1 MSFLRRHKALS
12 VLGGLLA
19 TLLLVTAGWVV
30 YLDRQ
35 VAGIDRFDAGIDRP
49 NRPVRAEG
57 EALNILLI
65 GADDGHGA
73 DVRDMLASGQW
84 TPGVMRSDTMMVW
97 HLSADRK
104 TSQLVSFPRDSW
116 VPIPGHD
123 TQKLNAAFSFGGP
136 ALLAETLEENFDVF
150 IDHVAI
156 VDFEG
161 FKGVTN
167 ALGGVTVT
175 VDGVEQTVKGN
186 EALDYV
192 RARKTLPGGDFDRIR
207 RQQNFLRAIVAKLKS
222 NGTLL
227 NPIKLTRLVRNLSD
241 LVAVDDNLTSGV
253 IRDLAIDIARSRGGQ
268 VEYVTAP
275 HDGTAMVGAA
285 STVSLDIA
293 QTTALFD
300 AIESD
305 DFAAYKAEYGVDALP
320 APGDVN

>member
-1 MSFLRRHKALS
+1 MSFFRRHKALS
-12 VLGGLLA
+12 ILGGTLA
-19 TLLLVTAGWVV
+19 VLLLVTAGWVF

-35 VAGIDRFDAGIDRP
+35 VAGIDRFDPGIDRP
-49 NRPVRAEG
+49 DRPTRVEG
-57 EALNILLI
+57 DGMNILLI

-73 DVRDMLASGQW
+73 DIRDMLASGHW

-123 TQKLNAAFSFGGP
+123 TQKLNAAFSYGGP
-136 ALLAETLEENFDVF
+136 ALLTQTLEDNFDVF
-150 IDHVAI
+150 IDHIAI

-167 ALGGVTVT
+167 ALGGVTVS
-175 VDGVEQTVKGN
+175 VDGVQQTVKGQ

-192 RARKTLPGGDFDRIR
+192 RARKSLPGGDFDRIR
-207 RQQNFLRAIVAKLKS
+207 RQQNFLRAIVTKLKS

-227 NPIKLTRLVRNLSD
+227 NPIKLTRLVRNLGG
-241 LVAVDDNLTSGV
+241 LVAVDDNLTSGA
-253 IRDLAIDIARSRGGQ
+253 IRELAIDIARSRGGK
-268 VEYVTAP
+268 VDYVTAP

-293 QTTALFD
+293 ATTELFD
-300 AIESD
+300 AIEND
-305 DFAAYKAEYGVDALP
+305 RFAAYKAEHGVDALP
-320 APGDVN
+320 SPDSVH